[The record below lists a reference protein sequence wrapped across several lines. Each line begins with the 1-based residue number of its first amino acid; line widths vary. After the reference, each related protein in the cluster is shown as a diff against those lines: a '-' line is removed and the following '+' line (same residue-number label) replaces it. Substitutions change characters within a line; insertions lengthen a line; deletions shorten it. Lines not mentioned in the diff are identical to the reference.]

1 MKINQ
6 KRKIMFGIKILMKK
20 IWGGHAMFDRN
31 DFYINNPDATTMLPI
46 TLLQHSCNPDKYDL
60 SDD

>member
-1 MKINQ
+1 
-6 KRKIMFGIKILMKK
+6 
-20 IWGGHAMFDRN
+20 MFDRN